1 MDGTT
6 FQGRLLHLIPAKSAN
21 EDEVDET
28 KKDGNKNY
36 KQKKADQLK
45 KQAGSSHNWN
55 TLFLGA
61 SAVAELMSDQY
72 NVEKRDVLL
81 GNVKV
86 LDSQHFHD
94 LKKWHFSDFNL
105 QEAFSVFVLRCFSY

>member
-1 MDGTT
+1 M
-6 FQGRLLHLIPAKSAN
+6 
-21 EDEVDET
+21 
-28 KKDGNKNY
+28 
-36 KQKKADQLK
+36 K

-81 GNVKV
+81 GKIIYHSSEIRG
-86 LDSQHFHD
+86 LCLF
-94 LKKWHFSDFNL
+94 F
-105 QEAFSVFVLRCFSY
+105 

>member
-1 MDGTT
+1 M
-6 FQGRLLHLIPAKSAN
+6 
-21 EDEVDET
+21 
-28 KKDGNKNY
+28 
-36 KQKKADQLK
+36 K

-81 GNVKV
+81 GKIIYHSSEIRG
-86 LDSQHFHD
+86 LC
-94 LKKWHFSDFNL
+94 LIKWPNETIQNL
-105 QEAFSVFVLRCFSY
+105 SYFWKTKTCVGFF